1 LPEGTISTRGGYRLA
16 SVDAPD
22 RIALPLHAAV
32 EPPTVETLL
41 EREPERP
48 RILRLLAAGCQVVV
62 EPRRRHV
69 LLDVGPLRLG
79 RACGDKPDDREG
91 DDDTPPHWITR
102 SARVSSDEGIARPSP
117 FAAWRF
123 TRSSKRVGRSTA

>member
-1 LPEGTISTRGGYRLA
+1 MGLRGREGRDAGAEGLIKILPEGTISPRGGYRLA

-62 EPRRRHV
+62 GPRRRHV
-69 LLDVGPLRLG
+69 LLDVGPLPLG
-79 RACGDKPDDREG
+79 RAC
-91 DDDTPPHWITR
+91 
-102 SARVSSDEGIARPSP
+102 
-117 FAAWRF
+117 
-123 TRSSKRVGRSTA
+123 